1 MVEPT
6 GELSMRRQVL
16 CCLLTVLLVSTAKAA
31 KPLTIRVEDPIAL
44 ADNSGD
50 TWVAAWA
57 ADGTVYTPS
66 DDTKGFHSAAN
77 SNIAFNRIT
86 GDDVRKLSGVTVDPM
101 SGYGKASQKGPD
113 GCTWKSSGCY
123 CLDGTLYC
131 VVARHKYG
139 EDSGDPKRRQPA
151 ADASI
156 IKSTDFGKTWTR
168 SAKENYDQPMF
179 PGSRFTTPY
188 FVEYGQDG
196 RASVDNADRYVY
208 ALSNDGFWDNGNN
221 LILGRVAR
229 SKIGNL
235 SASDWRYYKGGDGME
250 DSAWTS
256 DMARAKLVLD
266 APGKLGMNGAVYVPG
281 LRRYFMIGWY
291 YPAGGGKI
299 KDACHTTNW
308 DFYEAPR
315 PWGPWTKTS
324 TYVFSPQGYYSPQ
337 LCPKFTSDDGRRLFV
352 MTAGDWN
359 QGEYYR
365 LTIVPLRVE
374 GE

>member
-1 MVEPT
+1 MH
-6 GELSMRRQVL
+6 RQAL
-16 CCLLTVLLVSTAKAA
+16 CCLLSVLLASSLSVAKAA
-31 KPLTIRVEDPIAL
+31 KPLAIHVDPPISV
-44 ADNSGD
+44 ADNLGD
-50 TWVAAWA
+50 TWVTAWA
-57 ADGTVYTPS
+57 ADGAVYTPS
-66 DDTKGFHSAAN
+66 DDTKGFHTAAS
-77 SNIAFNRIT
+77 SNIAFNKVT
-86 GDDVRKLSGVTVDPM
+86 GDDVGNLTGVTVNLMGD
-101 SGYGKASQKGPD
+101 YGKSGQKGAD

-123 CLDGTLYC
+123 CLDGTIYW

-139 EDSGDPKRRQPA
+139 EDARDPQRRQPA
-151 ADASI
+151 GNASI

-168 SAKENYDQPMF
+168 SAGENYDHPMF
-179 PGSRFTTPY
+179 PGSRFAAPY

-229 SKIGNL
+229 SKLAALN
-235 SASDWRYYKGGDGME
+235 AADWRYYKGGDGRE

-256 DMARAKLVLD
+256 DVNRATLVLD

-281 LRRYFMIGWY
+281 LRRYVMIGWY

-308 DFYEAPR
+308 DFYEAPK
-315 PWGPWTKTS
+315 PWGPWTKIS
-324 TYVFSPQGYYSPQ
+324 TYVSNPQGYYSPQ
-337 LCPKFTSDDGRRLFV
+337 ICPKFTSEDGRRLFV

-359 QGEYYR
+359 QPKYYR
-365 LTIVPLRVE
+365 LTLVPLHVE
-374 GE
+374 AE